1 MLVTGKESSRAA
13 GPTGG
18 RTQEGYPVNVNTA
31 SQEVMAK
38 VRRELAPERL
48 PDKLKFFALLNAGLF
63 LTALGIELFK
73 TPNHFAFGGT
83 SGLSIV
89 LAAVFPNLPVSA
101 FMWILNMA
109 LVVLG
114 FVFLGVRSMGWTI
127 YSSLALSFFVS
138 LCELAFPL
146 SAPLTSDVFL
156 ELCFAVILPAIGS
169 AIVFNIGAS
178 TGGTDIVAMILSK
191 YTSLE
196 VGRALMLSDLGIVL
210 AAAIV
215 FGPQVGLYSIL
226 GMILKSTVVDSAIES
241 LNLRKV
247 CTVVTRNPG
256 PARDFIVEVLKRS
269 ATEQNA
275 TGAYTREPAWVLMT
289 VLTRH
294 QAALLRDF
302 LRKNDPHAF
311 ITIVNSSEIIGKGF
325 RAI

>member
-1 MLVTGKESSRAA
+1 M
-13 GPTGG
+13 
-18 RTQEGYPVNVNTA
+18 NVNTA

-38 VRRELAPERL
+38 VRRELAPEHL

-101 FMWILNMA
+101 FMWILNMV

-127 YSSLALSFFVS
+127 YSSIALSFFVS